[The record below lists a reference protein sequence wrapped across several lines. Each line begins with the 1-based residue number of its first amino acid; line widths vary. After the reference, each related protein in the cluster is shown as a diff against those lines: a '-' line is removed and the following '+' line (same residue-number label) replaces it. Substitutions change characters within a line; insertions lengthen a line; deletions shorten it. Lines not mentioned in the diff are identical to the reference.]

1 MRVHSFYPLAEM
13 LGLDESAGMRN
24 RPPSS
29 KSDRPGKGGA
39 SSGGAS
45 RSGGRGPTRTGGDDA
60 RAGSRP
66 GKPGYAKSGAKPA
79 YAKPARAGAAGE
91 GPRGPRAEGQRSDR
105 PARGGDDRRSDRPQ
119 RGESRGEF
127 RGEGRPGGERPAYG
141 ERGERRPSNRPPRG
155 GEDQADR
162 RRPLSAAE
170 ELGLESAAPLRA
182 STGPALNKHNLLYG
196 VHAVS
201 AAWMNPRRK
210 IRDLFVT
217 ESGLEALE
225 DSFQKASDA
234 ELDRPEPR
242 LVEKEDIEKLLP
254 PGAVHQGVALS
265 CAPLAEVEI
274 EDIVDAAADDPTAL
288 VVVLDQVTDPH
299 NVGAVLRSAAAF
311 GAKAVIVQDRHAPP
325 VTGTLAKTAS
335 GAVEAVP
342 LVRVTNL
349 ARAIDQLKAASF
361 WTVALAESG
370 ARHLHEVDLSGRTA
384 LILGSEGDGIRRLT
398 GERADEIVK
407 LPTGGPVGSLNVSTA
422 AAVALYE
429 VARRR

>member
-1 MRVHSFYPLAEM
+1 
-13 LGLDESAGMRN
+13 MRN
-24 RPPSS
+24 RPPSQN
-29 KSDRPGKGGA
+29 SDRRGKGGA
-39 SSGGAS
+39 SGAGAGRAGGRTNN
-45 RSGGRGPTRTGGDDA
+45 RSGDEPTR
-60 RAGSRP
+60 AGRP
-66 GKPGYAKSGAKPA
+66 GKPGGKPGFAK
-79 YAKPARAGAAGE
+79 
-91 GPRGPRAEGQRSDR
+91 GPRDDARPTRGGDAR
-105 PARGGDDRRSDRPQ
+105 PARGPRREEEGRAARPARGDRPERGDRPDRSEGFRGERSGGFHKDDRRPAPRFSRDRDGV
-119 RGESRGEF
+119 RGE
-127 RGEGRPGGERPAYG
+127 
-141 ERGERRPSNRPPRG
+141 ERGQQE
-155 GEDQADR
+155 R
-162 RRPLSAAE
+162 RRPITAAE
-170 ELGLESAAPLRA
+170 ELGLETTPLRA

-201 AAWMNPRRK
+201 AAWINPRRK

-217 ESGLEALE
+217 EAGLESLDAAF
-225 DSFQKASDA
+225 DKAAEA

-242 LVEKEDIEKLLP
+242 LVEKEEIDKLLP

-265 CAPLAEVEI
+265 CAPLPEVEI

-370 ARHLHEVDLSGRTA
+370 ARNLHEVDLSGRSA
-384 LILGSEGDGIRRLT
+384 LVLGSEGDGIRRLT
-398 GERADEIVK
+398 GERCDEIVR

>member
-1 MRVHSFYPLAEM
+1 MRLHSFYPLAEI
-13 LGLDESAGMRN
+13 LGLNESAWMRN
-24 RPPSS
+24 RPPSP
-29 KSDRPGKGGA
+29 KSGRPGGKGGA
-39 SSGGAS
+39 SGSGAG
-45 RSGGRGPTRTGGDDA
+45 RPGGRSPSRDARRDDDNPRAARGPKAGGKPGFAKPARDGDARPPRGPRREEDTRGARTGGD
-60 RAGSRP
+60 S
-66 GKPGYAKSGAKPA
+66 
-79 YAKPARAGAAGE
+79 
-91 GPRGPRAEGQRSDR
+91 R
-105 PARGGDDRRSDRPQ
+105 PARGPRPERRDDRRDERRDDR
-119 RGESRGEF
+119 
-127 RGEGRPGGERPAYG
+127 RPAPG
-141 ERGERRPSNRPPRG
+141 QDRGATE
-155 GEDQADR
+155 R
-162 RRPLSAAE
+162 RRPMSAAE
-170 ELGLESAAPLRA
+170 ELGLESTPLRA
-182 STGPALNKHNLLYG
+182 TTGPALNKHNLLYG

-201 AAWMNPRRK
+201 AAWTNPRRR

-225 DSFQKASDA
+225 ESFQKASDA

-242 LVEKEDIEKLLP
+242 LVEKEEIDKLLP

-265 CAPLAEVEI
+265 CAPLPEVEI
-274 EDIVDAAADDPTAL
+274 EDIVDAAADDPLAL

-398 GERADEIVK
+398 GERSDEIAK

>member
-1 MRVHSFYPLAEM
+1 MRLHSFYPLAEI
-13 LGLDESAGMRN
+13 LALNESAWMRN
-24 RPPSS
+24 RPPSP
-29 KSDRPGKGGA
+29 KSGRPGGKGGA
-39 SSGGAS
+39 SGSGAGRPGS
-45 RSGGRGPTRTGGDDA
+45 RSPARDTRRDDDNPRAARGPKA
-60 RAGSRP
+60 
-66 GKPGYAKSGAKPA
+66 GAKPGF
-79 YAKPARAGAAGE
+79 AKPARDGDARPARGPRRDDDTRSARGAGE
-91 GPRGPRAEGQRSDR
+91 ARPPRGPRPERR
-105 PARGGDDRRSDRPQ
+105 DDRRD
-119 RGESRGEF
+119 
-127 RGEGRPGGERPAYG
+127 
-141 ERGERRPSNRPPRG
+141 ERRPGPAQERG
-155 GEDQADR
+155 ATER
-162 RRPLSAAE
+162 RRPMSAAE
-170 ELGLESAAPLRA
+170 ELGLETTPLRA
-182 STGPALNKHNLLYG
+182 TTGPALNKHNLLYG
-196 VHAVS
+196 VHAAA
-201 AAWMNPRRK
+201 AAWMNPRRR

-225 DSFQKASDA
+225 DAFQKASDA

-242 LVEKEDIEKLLP
+242 LVEKEEIEKLLP

-274 EDIVDAAADDPTAL
+274 EDIIDAAAEDPLAL

-299 NVGAVLRSAAAF
+299 NVGAILRSAAAF

>member
-1 MRVHSFYPLAEM
+1 M
-13 LGLDESAGMRN
+13 
-24 RPPSS
+24 
-29 KSDRPGKGGA
+29 
-39 SSGGAS
+39 
-45 RSGGRGPTRTGGDDA
+45 
-60 RAGSRP
+60 
-66 GKPGYAKSGAKPA
+66 
-79 YAKPARAGAAGE
+79 
-91 GPRGPRAEGQRSDR
+91 
-105 PARGGDDRRSDRPQ
+105 
-119 RGESRGEF
+119 
-127 RGEGRPGGERPAYG
+127 
-141 ERGERRPSNRPPRG
+141 
-155 GEDQADR
+155 
-162 RRPLSAAE
+162 SAAE
-170 ELGLESAAPLRA
+170 ELGFEPTPLRA
-182 STGPALNKHNLLYG
+182 TTGPALNKHNLLYG
-196 VHAVS
+196 VHAAS
-201 AAWMNPRRK
+201 AAWTNPRRK

-225 DSFQKASDA
+225 EAFQKASDA

-242 LVEKEDIEKLLP
+242 LVEKEEIDKLLP

-265 CAPLAEVEI
+265 CAPLPEVEI
-274 EDIVDAAADDPTAL
+274 EDIVDAAADDPLAL

-398 GERADEIVK
+398 GERSDEIAK

>member
-1 MRVHSFYPLAEM
+1 M
-13 LGLDESAGMRN
+13 
-24 RPPSS
+24 
-29 KSDRPGKGGA
+29 
-39 SSGGAS
+39 
-45 RSGGRGPTRTGGDDA
+45 
-60 RAGSRP
+60 
-66 GKPGYAKSGAKPA
+66 
-79 YAKPARAGAAGE
+79 
-91 GPRGPRAEGQRSDR
+91 
-105 PARGGDDRRSDRPQ
+105 
-119 RGESRGEF
+119 
-127 RGEGRPGGERPAYG
+127 
-141 ERGERRPSNRPPRG
+141 
-155 GEDQADR
+155 
-162 RRPLSAAE
+162 SAAE
-170 ELGLESAAPLRA
+170 ELGFESTPLRA
-182 STGPALNKHNLLYG
+182 TTGPALNKHNLLYG

-201 AAWMNPRRK
+201 AAWVNPNRR

-225 DSFQKASDA
+225 AAFQKASDA

-242 LVEKEDIEKLLP
+242 LVEKEEIDKLLP

-274 EDIVDAAADDPTAL
+274 EDIVDAAADDPLAL

-398 GERADEIVK
+398 GERSDEIAK